1 MKIHVWVPDYAATS
15 GGIKVFSRWLVR
27 GLRELLP
34 AASIV
39 VFSKNDTSYPDSTQE
54 PADEVNPFGWWSPRQ
69 RTIAFASTLF
79 IRAARDRPDLI
90 ISTHVNF
97 AVAARMLQRF
107 FRTPFWVVG
116 HGVDV
121 WEVSNA
127 RMREALRSANV
138 LLAVSVFTRARMAA
152 TLDINTDRISL
163 LPDTFDSEKFE
174 TAPKP
179 RFLLNRY
186 GLHPDQPVI
195 FTVGRLEAAEQYKGY
210 DQVLRALPAILR
222 IFPTARYIL
231 GGRGPDR
238 ARIESLI
245 RELDVGNAVILAGY
259 IADHELC
266 SYYNLCDVFVMPSKG
281 EGFGIVFLEALAC
294 GKPVVAGNK
303 DASVEAVL
311 DGKLGV
317 LVDPDNPREIADAVI
332 QILSQ
337 KHPNKVLQ
345 EPDMLRRQVIEAY
358 GYDRFVAKLDAILAT
373 MAKLKSKTRNP
384 KF

>member
-1 MKIHVWVPDYAATS
+1 MTIHVWVPDYAATS
-15 GGIKVFSRWLVR
+15 GGIKVFSRCLVR
-27 GLRELLP
+27 GLRELRP

-54 PADEVNPFGWWSPRQ
+54 PANEVKPFGWWSPRQ
-69 RTIAFASTLF
+69 RTVAFASTLF
-79 IRAARDRPDLI
+79 SRAARDRPDLI

-107 FRTPFWVVG
+107 LDIPFWVVG

-121 WEVSNA
+121 WTVSNA
-127 RMREALRSANV
+127 GMREALRAADV
-138 LLAVSVFTRARMAA
+138 LLAVSLYTRARMAT
-152 TLDINTDRISL
+152 TLEISADRINI
-163 LPDTFDSEKFE
+163 LPDTFDSEKFQI
-174 TAPKP
+174 APKP

-186 GLHPDQPVI
+186 GLRPDQPVI

-222 IFPTARYIL
+222 VFPAARYVL

-238 ARIESLI
+238 ARIESLV
-245 RELDVGNAVILAGY
+245 RELDLGNAVILAGY

-266 SYYNLCDVFVMPSKG
+266 SHYNLCDVFVMPSKG

-311 DGKLGV
+311 GGKLGV
-317 LVDPDNPREIADAVI
+317 LVDPDDPRQIADAVI
-332 QILSQ
+332 QILSRT
-337 KHPNKVLQ
+337 HPNKVLQ
-345 EPDMLRRQVIEAY
+345 EPEMLRREVIEAY
-358 GYDRFVAKLDAILAT
+358 GYERFVETLEKLT
-373 MAKLKSKTRNP
+373 RGKLKS
-384 KF
+384 